1 MEKNFTDIKTLFF
14 NNKSIKQTIFKN
26 TFWLTVAEV
35 IQGGIGFLISIWM
48 ARYFGPTIYGQWA
61 FALSFV
67 ALFAVFADFG
77 FNTLTIRELAR
88 DKSKS
93 AQYIDDILVMKLI
106 LGIITLGLIAFFIQ
120 FLGKEPEVIKLVYF
134 LGIYTVLNT
143 FASFFQSIFRAN
155 EKMEYE
161 TLCRIIQG
169 ISLLGLVAFF
179 ILNKGSILTI
189 SYAYIGAALIGI
201 AISLIFVW
209 RYFSKFFLKVDLK
222 TCKEILKEAWFFG
235 LNAIL
240 VSIYY
245 NIGIVILAFFK
256 TDIEVGWYN
265 AANKLIL
272 FLFIIPSLFSSVFFP
287 LTSRLYKNSTIS
299 LKNVSGK
306 FFKLMLIISI
316 PLALLITFL
325 APKIIL
331 IFYGYQY
338 KPSIPVLR
346 ILIWG
351 TMFAFIGIP
360 LENLFYSINKQYIVT
375 LEVGLG
381 AILNIVLNIILIP
394 LCGYIGVSIAATL
407 TWIFEFIF
415 IFFIISKTDYK
426 LNIKHILT
434 SKND

>member
-1 MEKNFTDIKTLFF
+1 MDINFLNIKTLFF

-48 ARYFGPTIYGQWA
+48 ARYFGPAVYGQWA

-120 FLGKEPEVIKLVYF
+120 FLGKEPEVVKLVYF

-169 ISLLGLVAFF
+169 ISLLGLVTFF

-201 AISLIFVW
+201 AISIMSVW
-209 RYFSKFFLKVDLK
+209 RYFSKFFLKVNLK
-222 TCKEILKEAWFFG
+222 TCKEILKEAWPFTLG
-235 LNAIL
+235 
-240 VSIYY
+240 SIFVTIYLKFDTLY
-245 NIGIVILAFFK
+245 LSKNINDEV
-256 TDIEVGWYN
+256 VGWYN
-265 AANKLIL
+265 AAYNIVLSLMIIPNLIMASFYPILSKSYLKSKDFLFKLFKKIIKYSIVFNIFFFS
-272 FLFIIPSLFSSVFFP
+272 FLFIFSKQITLF
-287 LTSRLYKNSTIS
+287 LYKEPYYNSI
-299 LKNVSGK
+299 VA
-306 FFKLMLIISI
+306 FK
-316 PLALLITFL
+316 
-325 APKIIL
+325 
-331 IFYGYQY
+331 
-338 KPSIPVLR
+338 
-346 ILIWG
+346 ILIWVD
-351 TMFAFIGIP
+351 FFSFLSCVAQYFI
-360 LENLFYSINKQYIVT
+360 NSINKQIIYTKVVAICMV
-375 LEVGLG
+375 VNI
-381 AILNIVLNIILIP
+381 ILNILFIP
-394 LCGYIGVSIAATL
+394 KYSYIGSGIIAVFTQFLAFL
-407 TWIFEFIF
+407 FLFLYLYKNF
-415 IFFIISKTDYK
+415 K
-426 LNIKHILT
+426 LNHNYEFFK
-434 SKND
+434 K